1 MAKYLYPIIGLVM
14 ACVGLSAQI
23 VTDALPP
30 AGFLVQLDQET
41 DLSAWKLPEL
51 RSEQGG
57 FIIRKIIDEEL
68 KILHLEHV
76 FGESRPDYL
85 ERLERLPGVRHA
97 QQNLPVY
104 TRSLPPNDPFWD
116 GQWNL
121 HKIGALSMWSE
132 SNEGK
137 TLDGTPIVVAV
148 LEPTGFDIVHEDLS
162 EQIWINEKEVPFDQ
176 LDNDEN
182 GYVDDYLGWNAL
194 NQNDDHSNRVSHGT
208 RVAGLL
214 SATNNNGIG
223 VAAVGWNTKL
233 LLLSGSIYEAQVIE
247 NYLYVLHQRQR
258 FNETNGKEG
267 SLVVATNASFGRAG
281 ELSPIWCA
289 VYDELGEAGILSV
302 SAADNNPI
310 NIDLRSDMPTSC
322 ASEYLIT
329 VTGVDPFDNF
339 LSNLAYGPQTVDI
352 AAPAS
357 QLFTTDFGDQYI
369 EVSGAANS
377 YAAPH
382 VSGAIG
388 LMYSLPFP
396 QLPSMALEE
405 PAQTALLMK
414 SFLFEGARRLSAL
427 SGKIKTEARL
437 DLAGTFRLMKRH
449 FESAATDL
457 AIQRI
462 YPNPFSSFVQIE
474 CYLPETGDYTLHV
487 YDLQGRQV
495 ARQKYTNSI
504 LGQRILRLD
513 LHHLPSGIYQLR
525 IEGASAVD
533 VAKLVKMR

>member
-1 MAKYLYPIIGLVM
+1 MAKYLHTIIWLVI
-14 ACVGLSAQI
+14 ACAGLSAQ
-23 VTDALPP
+23 VVADALPP

-41 DLSAWKLPEL
+41 DLHTWKLPEL

-68 KILHLEHV
+68 KILHLAHV
-76 FGESRPDYL
+76 FGESQPDYL
-85 ERLERLPGVRHA
+85 ERLERMPGVRYA

-121 HKIGALSMWSE
+121 YKIGALSMWSE
-132 SNEGK
+132 SNYGR
-137 TLDGTPIVVAV
+137 TLEGTPIVVAV
-148 LEPTGFDIVHEDLS
+148 LEPAGFEIEHEDLRD
-162 EQIWINEKEVPFDQ
+162 QIWINEKEIPLDQ

-182 GYVDDYLGWNAL
+182 GYVDDYFGWNSL
-194 NQNDDHSNRVSHGT
+194 RQNDDHSDLVMHGT

-214 SATNNNGIG
+214 SATNDNGIG
-223 VAAVGWNTKL
+223 VASVGWNTKL
-233 LLLSGSIYEAQVIE
+233 LMLSGSRYESQVIE
-247 NYLYVLHQRQR
+247 NYLYALRQRQR
-258 FNETNGKEG
+258 FNETKGKEG
-267 SLVVATNASFGRAG
+267 SLVVATNASFGRSG

-289 VYDELGEAGILSV
+289 VYDELGHAGILSV
-302 SAADNNPI
+302 SAADNNPV

-339 LSNLAYGPQTVDI
+339 LSSLAYGPQTVDI

-357 QLFTTDFGDQYI
+357 QLFTTDHGDQYI
-369 EVSGAANS
+369 EVIGAANS

-396 QLPSMALEE
+396 QLQSMALEE

-427 SGKIKTEARL
+427 SGKIKTGARL
-437 DLAGTFRLMKRH
+437 DLAGTSLLMKRH
-449 FESAATDL
+449 FEPTTTDL

-462 YPNPFSSFVQIE
+462 YPNPFSTYVQVD
-474 CYLPETGDYTLHV
+474 CYLPEAGDYTLHV
-487 YDLQGRQV
+487 FDLQGRQV
-495 ARQKYTNSI
+495 ARQIYTNSI
-504 LGQRILRLD
+504 IGQRILRID
-513 LHHLPSGIYQLR
+513 LHQLPPGLYQLR